1 VSEGFKNP
9 IIGGGG
15 TLVYPQIKSPNFNL
29 AAKTGWAIL
38 KNGNAYFFGLV
49 TTIGSQLIFINS
61 NTFTGSAAYLFA
73 TPAASTST
81 QSTLFIVG
89 PTDNPAL
96 QAILELVGESQDGT
110 KLPFANLFAF
120 NVTTQLPAGG
130 VPLWLGNL
138 AAVPAV
144 PGGITGAGLF
154 ASSGQLDYVSSAD
167 GNVYDT
173 GRLTLRLATTFTIN
187 NNVTPQVIF
196 SKALAVGTYEIDIW
210 LVTQNATAA
219 DAAQYAF
226 SGTGGLVIGT
236 GSLVDYESLTG
247 TAATTEQYG
256 ASATYTTAFSGQG
269 VGGNQRLLVH
279 ATLVVTTAG
288 TLNFTGKLLVA
299 ANNVTVS
306 AGSRMRISP
315 VVAT

>member
-49 TTIGSQLIFINS
+49 TTIGSQLIFVNS
-61 NTFTGSAAYLFA
+61 NTFAGSAAYLFA
-73 TPAASTST
+73 TPAGSTST
-81 QSTLFIVG
+81 QSTLFVVG

-144 PGGITGAGLF
+144 PGGISGAGLF
-154 ASSGQLDYVSSAD
+154 ASSGHADYLSSAD
-167 GNVYDT
+167 GNAYDT
-173 GRLTLRLATTFTIN
+173 GRLTLRLATVFTIN
-187 NNVTPQVIF
+187 NTVPQVIF
-196 SKALAVGTYEIDIW
+196 SKALSTGTYEIDIW
-210 LVTQNATAA
+210 LVTQNVTAA

-236 GSLVDYESLTG
+236 GSLVDFESLTG

-256 ASATYTTAFSGQG
+256 ASSTYTTAFSGQG
-269 VGGNQRLLVH
+269 VAGNQRILAR

-288 TLNFTGKLLVA
+288 TINFTGKLLVA